1 MVQIGEASE
10 GPRGP
15 FLLAH
20 LNQRSK
26 WTRRS
31 KSGGGGGGGGGGW
44 FGGGVGGGGVVS
56 KSEMVLGEGVQIC

>member
-31 KSGGGGGGGGGGW
+31 KSGGGGGGGGGG
-44 FGGGVGGGGVVS
+44 GVGVVVS